1 MMVRGNYMINLY
13 NLVED
18 GDLDAAVDG
27 LGADVR
33 QVLDDP
39 LGAEALEHLARERG
53 AHREHLGAGGD
64 AGLDSGGSVLDDD
77 TWLLAHADLWDC
89 RHCHIRHSEAMEG
102 MMWND
107 GICGFCG
114 FCVGTARLRYR
125 GLLCLLRRRSS
136 KIAQIE
142 AQKHGDTSTCTQ
154 PGMWAA
160 HAVRKDNPGDRVCH
174 LTGEIDRDKVPAWIM
189 QIGLS
194 GAGV

>member
-1 MMVRGNYMINLY
+1 MINLY

-27 LGADVR
+27 LGTDVR

-53 AHREHLGAGGD
+53 ADREHLGAGGD
-64 AGLDSGGSVLDDD
+64 TGLDSGRGVLDDD
-77 TWLLAHADLWDC
+77 TWMLALAELAC
-89 RHCHIRHSEAMEG
+89 RHCQIRHWEG
-102 MMWND
+102 MMGND
-107 GICGFCG
+107 GIGGFCG

-125 GLLCLLRRRSS
+125 RLLCLLRRRSS
-136 KIAQIE
+136 QIAQIE

-154 PGMWAA
+154 TNHVGSTCRAQ
-160 HAVRKDNPGDRVCH
+160 RQSGRSVCH
-174 LTGEIDRDKVPAWIM
+174 LTGEIDRDKVPAQIM

-194 GAGV
+194 GGESSIPQFSLWSG